1 MMAEAF
7 FDESTDQ
14 SQIKAKIVSEYFF
27 VWAKV
32 ITQVQRSNRIAYI
45 DLFAGPGRYKDG
57 TMSTPLMVL
66 ERAIRD
72 SVIAQRLVTLFNDL
86 DSDATQSLENA
97 IKTLPG
103 IDKLKHAPRVMN
115 QEIGTEI
122 VKRFEEMR
130 LVPTLFFV
138 DPWGYKGL
146 SLKLVNAVVKDWA
159 CECVFFF
166 NYNRINPGL
175 GNAAVRQHMDALFG
189 EQADQLREQLEGL
202 DPTERELSI
211 VERLS
216 RVLNPDDK
224 RFVLPFRFCRDNRR
238 TSHHLIFVTKNF
250 RGYDIM
256 KKIMAKESSKTE
268 QGVASFEYNPA
279 DERYPTLFELR
290 RPLVDLQAMLL
301 RDYAGRTIR
310 FDELYQKHSV
320 GRPYIDSNYKAV
332 LTQLENEGKVSA
344 IKPGGAKRRKGTFA
358 NDVLIT
364 FAKGG

>member
-1 MMAEAF
+1 MAEAF
-7 FDESTDQ
+7 FDESTEQ

-66 ERAIRD
+66 DRAIRD

-103 IDKLKHAPRVMN
+103 IDKLKHGPRVMN

-159 CECVFFF
+159 CECVFSST
-166 NYNRINPGL
+166 IIG
-175 GNAAVRQHMDALFG
+175 
-189 EQADQLREQLEGL
+189 
-202 DPTERELSI
+202 SI
-211 VERLS
+211 RGSGMQRCDNTWTLYSATRPMSCES
-216 RVLNPDDK
+216 NW
-224 RFVLPFRFCRDNRR
+224 RD
-238 TSHHLIFVTKNF
+238 SIQ
-250 RGYDIM
+250 
-256 KKIMAKESSKTE
+256 SS
-268 QGVASFEYNPA
+268 GS
-279 DERYPTLFELR
+279 
-290 RPLVDLQAMLL
+290 
-301 RDYAGRTIR
+301 
-310 FDELYQKHSV
+310 
-320 GRPYIDSNYKAV
+320 
-332 LTQLENEGKVSA
+332 
-344 IKPGGAKRRKGTFA
+344 
-358 NDVLIT
+358 
-364 FAKGG
+364 